1 MNIASNMQIVDN
13 AKEVIIPRD
22 TKGTTK
28 CVSYVRVACSVYVR
42 KDNLGSDEK
51 NKPKILMSKENKVQF
66 REQTEDIKRRSAVIS
81 LMRCC

>member
-42 KDNLGSDEK
+42 KDNLGSDGK
-51 NKPKILMSKENKVQF
+51 NKPKTFNV
-66 REQTEDIKRRSAVIS
+66 KRKQSTV
-81 LMRCC
+81 